1 MVLQTEFAQI
11 KGNDLYIDDVKATD
25 LVKQYGTP
33 LYVMSEGHIRK
44 QFNTLKTKMIDK
56 YENTLPLFA
65 SKSFSCKAIYK
76 LAMEYGV
83 GIDCVSAG
91 EISVALKAGF
101 DPKKIYFH
109 LCLVYRI
116 IQILTLNGTVS
127 WNSNGIHAIGIAEF
141 FLLRKSSTGHTC
153 LLIELVEEIASK
165 LNVKVNGLVRITP
178 GVYAGGHDYI
188 RVGAKDTKF
197 GFSSHDNTYLKA
209 IKKVI
214 DAPHINFDGI
224 HCHVGSQIEEIQAY
238 VLAMNKFVDIAYEI
252 YDIFGIVINKL
263 NAGGG
268 FGIQY
273 TASDHPLEFDDVVST
288 IMDIIYKGFDK
299 RDMKRPMVL
308 VEPGRYCVGN
318 AGITLYTVGS
328 YKYIRDIR
336 DYISVDG
343 GMTDNIRSS
352 LYNAKYDAVI
362 ANKAG
367 QEANHLVTVAGK
379 NCESGDIL
387 IRDIM
392 LQDPQPGDI
401 LAMFSTGAYHYS
413 MSSNYNQLPK
423 PAVVF
428 TYQGKSKEVIRRQ
441 TFDDLVAYDID

>member
-1 MVLQTEFAQI
+1 MVLQTEFATI

-25 LVKQYGTP
+25 LAKEYGTP
-33 LYVMSEGHIRK
+33 LYVMSEGHMRK
-44 QFNTLKTKMIDK
+44 QFNTLKTQMIDK
-56 YENTLPLFA
+56 YENALPLFA
-65 SKSFSCKAIYK
+65 SKSFSCIAIYK
-76 LAMEYGV
+76 LAKEYGV

-91 EISVALKAGF
+91 EISIALKAGF
-101 DPKKIYFH
+101 DPQKIYFH
-109 LCLVYRI
+109 GNNKLPSEIEYALQHGVIYFVI
-116 IQILTLNGTVS
+116 DNFY
-127 WNSNGIHAIGIAEF
+127 E
-141 FLLRKSSTGHTC
+141 
-153 LLIELVEEIASK
+153 IELIEEIASR
-165 LNVKVNGLVRITP
+165 LNVQVKGLVRITP

-214 DAPHINFDGI
+214 DAPNIKFDGI
-224 HCHVGSQIEEIQAY
+224 HCHVGSQIEDIQAY
-238 VLAMNKFVDIAYEI
+238 VLAMNKFVEIAYEI
-252 YDIFGIVINKL
+252 YDIFGIVINEL

-273 TASDHPLEFDDVVST
+273 TKSDKPLEFDHVVST
-288 IMDIIYKGFDK
+288 IMDIIEKGFAK
-299 RDMKRPMVL
+299 RNLKRPKVL

-328 YKYIRDIR
+328 YKNIPDIR

-352 LYNAKYDAVI
+352 LYQAKYDAII
-362 ANKAG
+362 ANKAD
-367 QEANHLVTVAGK
+367 QEPDRLVTVAGK

-387 IRDIM
+387 IKDIM

-401 LAMFSTGAYHYS
+401 LATFSTGAYHYS
-413 MSSNYNQLPK
+413 MSSNYNQIPK

-428 TYQGKSKEVIRRQ
+428 TYQGKSRLVIRRQ
-441 TFDDLVAYDID
+441 TFDDLVYFDVE

>member
-1 MVLQTEFAQI
+1 MVLQTEFATI

-25 LVKQYGTP
+25 LINQYGSP

-56 YENTLPLFA
+56 YENALPLFA
-65 SKSFSCKAIYK
+65 SKSFSCIAIYK
-76 LAMEYGV
+76 IAKEYGV

-91 EISVALKAGF
+91 EISIALKAGF

-109 LCLVYRI
+109 GNNKLPSEIEYAL
-116 IQILTLNGTVS
+116 QNGV
-127 WNSNGIHAIGIAEF
+127 NHFVIDNFYE
-141 FLLRKSSTGHTC
+141 
-153 LLIELVEEIASK
+153 IELIEEIAAK
-165 LNVKVNGLVRITP
+165 LNVTVKGLVRITP

-214 DAPHINFDGI
+214 DAPHIDFTGI
-224 HCHVGSQIEEIQAY
+224 HCHVGSQIEDIQAY
-238 VLAMNKFVDIAYEI
+238 VLAMNKFVDISYEI
-252 YDIFGIVINKL
+252 YDIFGIVIEEL

-273 TASDHPLEFDDVVST
+273 TKSDKPLEFDLVVST
-288 IMDIIYKGFDK
+288 IMDIIEKGFAK
-299 RDMKRPMVL
+299 RNLKRPKVL

-328 YKYIRDIR
+328 YKNIPDIR

-352 LYNAKYDAVI
+352 LYQAKYDAII

-367 QEANHLVTVAGK
+367 QKADHLVTVAGK

-387 IRDIM
+387 IKDIM

-401 LAMFSTGAYHYS
+401 LATFSTGAYHYS

-428 TYQGKSKEVIRRQ
+428 TYQGQSRKVIRRQ
-441 TFDDLVAYDID
+441 TFDDLVYFDVE

>member
-1 MVLQTEFAQI
+1 MVLQTEFATI

-25 LVKQYGTP
+25 LAKEYGTP
-33 LYVMSEGHIRK
+33 LYVMSEGHMRK
-44 QFNTLKTKMIDK
+44 QFNTLKTQMIDK
-56 YENTLPLFA
+56 YENALPLFA
-65 SKSFSCKAIYK
+65 SKSFSCIAIYK
-76 LAMEYGV
+76 LAKEYGV

-91 EISVALKAGF
+91 EISIALKAGF
-101 DPKKIYFH
+101 DPLMIYFH
-109 LCLVYRI
+109 GNNKLPSEIEYALKNGVVHFVIDNFYEI
-116 IQILTLNGTVS
+116 EQI
-127 WNSNGIHAIGIAEF
+127 E
-141 FLLRKSSTGHTC
+141 K
-153 LLIELVEEIASK
+153 IASK
-165 LNVKVNGLVRITP
+165 LNVQVKGLVRITP

-214 DAPHINFDGI
+214 DAPHIDFEGI
-224 HCHVGSQIEEIQAY
+224 HCHVGSQIEDIQAY

-252 YDIFGIVINKL
+252 YDIFGIVINEL

-273 TASDHPLEFDDVVST
+273 TKSDRPLEFGYVVST
-288 IMDIIYKGFDK
+288 IMDIIEKGFAK
-299 RDMKRPMVL
+299 RNLKRPKVL

-328 YKYIRDIR
+328 YKNIPDIR

-343 GMTDNIRSS
+343 GMTDNIRSA
-352 LYNAKYDAVI
+352 LYQAKYDAII

-367 QEANHLVTVAGK
+367 QEPDHLVTVAGK

-392 LQDPQPGDI
+392 LADPQPGDI
-401 LAMFSTGAYHYS
+401 LANFSTGAYHYT

-428 TYQGKSKEVIRRQ
+428 TYQGKSRLVIRRQ
-441 TFDDLVAYDID
+441 TFDDLVYYDVE

>member
-1 MVLQTEFAQI
+1 MVLQTEFAQVRD
-11 KGNDLYIDDVKATD
+11 NSLYIDDVNALD

-56 YENTLPLFA
+56 YDNTLPLFA
-65 SKSFSCKAIYK
+65 SKSFSCLAIYK
-76 LAMEYGV
+76 IAKEYGV

-91 EISVALKAGF
+91 EISIALKAGF
-101 DPKKIYFH
+101 DPAKIYFH
-109 LCLVYRI
+109 GNNKLPSEIEYALK
-116 IQILTLNGTVS
+116 NGV
-127 WNSNGIHAIGIAEF
+127 IHFVIDNFYE
-141 FLLRKSSTGHTC
+141 
-153 LLIELVEEIASK
+153 IELIEEIASQ
-165 LNVKVNGLVRITP
+165 LNVTVKGLVRITP

-214 DAPHINFDGI
+214 DAPHIDFEGI
-224 HCHVGSQIEEIQAY
+224 HCHVGSQIEDIQAY
-238 VLAMNKFVDIAYEI
+238 VLAMNKFVEISYEI
-252 YDIFGIVINKL
+252 YDIFGIVINQL

-273 TASDHPLEFDDVVST
+273 TESDKPLEFDEVVST
-288 IMDIIYKGFDK
+288 IMDIIEKGFAK
-299 RDMKRPMVL
+299 RGFKRPKVL

-318 AGITLYTVGS
+318 AGVTLYTVGS
-328 YKYIRDIR
+328 YKNIPDIR

-352 LYNAKYDAVI
+352 LYQAQYDALIV
-362 ANKAG
+362 NKAE
-367 QEANHLVTVAGK
+367 QESNHLVTVAGK

-387 IRDIM
+387 IKDIM
-392 LQDPQPGDI
+392 LADPQPGDI
-401 LAMFSTGAYHYS
+401 LATFSTGAYHYS

-428 TYQGKSKEVIRRQ
+428 TYQGQSRVVIRRQ
-441 TFDDLVAYDID
+441 TFEDLIAYDVE

>member
-91 EISVALKAGF
+91 EISVALNF
-101 DPKKIYFH
+101 VIDNFY
-109 LCLVYRI
+109 
-116 IQILTLNGTVS
+116 
-127 WNSNGIHAIGIAEF
+127 E
-141 FLLRKSSTGHTC
+141 
-153 LLIELVEEIASK
+153 IELVEEIASK
-165 LNVKVNGLVRITP
+165 LNVMVNGLVRITP

-367 QEANHLVTVAGK
+367 EEADHLVTVAGK

-387 IRDIM
+387 IKDIM

-428 TYQGKSKEVIRRQ
+428 TYQGHSKEVIRRQ
-441 TFDDLVAYDID
+441 TFDDLVAYDVD

>member
-1 MVLQTEFAQI
+1 MVLQTEFATI

-25 LVKQYGTP
+25 LAKEYGTP
-33 LYVMSEGHIRK
+33 LYVMSEGHMRK
-44 QFNTLKTKMIDK
+44 QFNTLKTQMIDK

-65 SKSFSCKAIYK
+65 SKSFSCIAIYK
-76 LAMEYGV
+76 LAKEYGV

-91 EISVALKAGF
+91 EISIALKAGF
-101 DPKKIYFH
+101 DPQKIYFH
-109 LCLVYRI
+109 GNNKLPSEIEYALK
-116 IQILTLNGTVS
+116 NGVIYFVID
-127 WNSNGIHAIGIAEF
+127 NFYEIE
-141 FLLRKSSTGHTC
+141 
-153 LLIELVEEIASK
+153 LIEDIASQ
-165 LNVKVNGLVRITP
+165 LNVHVKGLVRITP

-214 DAPHINFDGI
+214 DAPHIDFEGI
-224 HCHVGSQIEEIQAY
+224 HCHVGSQIEDIQAY
-238 VLAMNKFVDIAYEI
+238 ILAMNKFVDIAYEI
-252 YDIFGIVINKL
+252 YDIFGIVINEL

-273 TASDHPLEFDDVVST
+273 TKSDKPLEFDYVVST
-288 IMDIIYKGFDK
+288 IMDIIEKGFAK
-299 RDMKRPMVL
+299 RNLKRPKVL

-318 AGITLYTVGS
+318 AGITLYTIGS
-328 YKYIRDIR
+328 YKNIPDIR
-336 DYISVDG
+336 DYVSVDG

-352 LYNAKYDAVI
+352 LYQAKYDAII

-367 QEANHLVTVAGK
+367 QEPDHLVTVAGK

-387 IRDIM
+387 IKDIM
-392 LQDPQPGDI
+392 LADPQPGDI
-401 LAMFSTGAYHYS
+401 LASFSTGAYHYS

-428 TYQGKSKEVIRRQ
+428 TYQGKSRLVIRRQ
-441 TFDDLVAYDID
+441 TFDDLVYYDVE

>member
-1 MVLQTEFAQI
+1 MVLQTEFATI

-25 LVKQYGTP
+25 LINQYGSP

-56 YENTLPLFA
+56 YENALPLFA
-65 SKSFSCKAIYK
+65 SKSFSCIAIYK
-76 LAMEYGV
+76 IAKEYGV

-91 EISVALKAGF
+91 EISIALKAGF

-109 LCLVYRI
+109 GNNKLPSEIEYAL
-116 IQILTLNGTVS
+116 QNGV
-127 WNSNGIHAIGIAEF
+127 NHFVIDNFYE
-141 FLLRKSSTGHTC
+141 
-153 LLIELVEEIASK
+153 IELIEEIAAK
-165 LNVKVNGLVRITP
+165 LNVTVKGLVRITP

-214 DAPHINFDGI
+214 DAPHIDFTGI
-224 HCHVGSQIEEIQAY
+224 HCHVGSQIEDIQAY
-238 VLAMNKFVDIAYEI
+238 VLAMNKFVDISYEI
-252 YDIFGIVINKL
+252 YDIFGIVIEEL

-273 TASDHPLEFDDVVST
+273 TKSDKPLEFDLVVST
-288 IMDIIYKGFDK
+288 IMDIIEKGFAK
-299 RDMKRPMVL
+299 RSLKRPKVL

-328 YKYIRDIR
+328 YKNIPDIR

-352 LYNAKYDAVI
+352 LYQAKYDAII

-367 QEANHLVTVAGK
+367 QKADHLVTVAGK

-387 IRDIM
+387 IKDIM

-401 LAMFSTGAYHYS
+401 LATFSTGAYHYS

-428 TYQGKSKEVIRRQ
+428 TYQGQSRKVIRRQ
-441 TFDDLVAYDID
+441 TFDDLVYFDVE

>member
-1 MVLQTEFAQI
+1 MVLQTEFATI

-25 LVKQYGTP
+25 LVKEYGSP
-33 LYVMSEGHIRK
+33 LYVMSEGHMRK

-56 YENTLPLFA
+56 YENALPLFA
-65 SKSFSCKAIYK
+65 SKSFSCIAIYK
-76 LAMEYGV
+76 IAKEYGV

-91 EISVALKAGF
+91 EISIALKAGF
-101 DPKKIYFH
+101 DPEKIYFH
-109 LCLVYRI
+109 GNNKLPSEIEYALK
-116 IQILTLNGTVS
+116 NGV
-127 WNSNGIHAIGIAEF
+127 IHFVIDNFYE
-141 FLLRKSSTGHTC
+141 
-153 LLIELVEEIASK
+153 IELIEEIATK
-165 LNVKVNGLVRITP
+165 LNVQVKGLVRITP

-214 DAPHINFDGI
+214 DASHIDFDGI
-224 HCHVGSQIEEIQAY
+224 HCHVGSQIEDIQAY
-238 VLAMNKFVDIAYEI
+238 ILAMNKFVDIAYEI
-252 YDIFGIVINKL
+252 YDIFGIVINQL

-273 TASDHPLEFDDVVST
+273 TKSDKPLEFDYVVST
-288 IMDIIYKGFDK
+288 IMDIIEKGFAK
-299 RDMKRPMVL
+299 RNLKRPKVL

-328 YKYIRDIR
+328 YKNIPDIR

-352 LYNAKYDAVI
+352 LYQAKYDAII

-367 QEANHLVTVAGK
+367 QEPDRLVTVAGK

-387 IRDIM
+387 IKDIM

-401 LAMFSTGAYHYS
+401 LATFSTGAYHYS
-413 MSSNYNQLPK
+413 MSSNYNQIPK

-428 TYQGKSKEVIRRQ
+428 TYQGKSRLVIRRQ
-441 TFDDLVAYDID
+441 TFDDLVYFDVE

>member
-1 MVLQTEFAQI
+1 MVLQTEFATI

-25 LVKQYGTP
+25 LVKEYGSP
-33 LYVMSEGHIRK
+33 LYVMSEGHMRK

-56 YENTLPLFA
+56 YENALPLFA
-65 SKSFSCKAIYK
+65 SKSFSCIAIYK
-76 LAMEYGV
+76 IAKEYGV

-91 EISVALKAGF
+91 EISIALKAGF
-101 DPKKIYFH
+101 DPEKIYFH
-109 LCLVYRI
+109 GNNKLPSEIEYALK
-116 IQILTLNGTVS
+116 NGV
-127 WNSNGIHAIGIAEF
+127 IHFVIDNFYE
-141 FLLRKSSTGHTC
+141 
-153 LLIELVEEIASK
+153 IELIEEIATK
-165 LNVKVNGLVRITP
+165 LNVQVKGLVRITP

-214 DAPHINFDGI
+214 DAPHIDFEGI
-224 HCHVGSQIEEIQAY
+224 HCHVGSQIEDIQAY
-238 VLAMNKFVDIAYEI
+238 ILAMNKFVDIAYEI
-252 YDIFGIVINKL
+252 YDIFGIVINQL

-273 TASDHPLEFDDVVST
+273 TKSDKPLEFDYVVST
-288 IMDIIYKGFDK
+288 IMDIIEKGFAK
-299 RDMKRPMVL
+299 RNLKRPKVL

-328 YKYIRDIR
+328 YKNIPDIR

-352 LYNAKYDAVI
+352 LYQAKYDAII

-367 QEANHLVTVAGK
+367 QEPDRLVTVAGK

-387 IRDIM
+387 IKDIM

-401 LAMFSTGAYHYS
+401 LATFSTGAYHYS
-413 MSSNYNQLPK
+413 MSSNYNQIPK

-428 TYQGKSKEVIRRQ
+428 TYQGKSRLVIRRQ
-441 TFDDLVAYDID
+441 TFDDLVYFDVE